1 MRRLSEIRDENV
13 ISIIPEYGRQKLL
26 GYAES
31 FKELA
36 GLFEEENGM
45 GEFSAEDG
53 NRQEYFWQKKLYESK
68 GLLAEH
74 LREMSSIMSDVARA
88 TYRYRPLSERKYRQ
102 ISRYLKESGILLK
115 KFLVLENGDGHIE
128 LSLTMKTQL
137 RESIIIE
144 DVADLLS
151 VAMNIRIR
159 PSKNEPLFMAKE
171 WRAYHFIEEP
181 EFHILTGVAKA
192 VKEMEKV
199 SGDNYSFCETESGK
213 VAAILSDGMGSGE
226 QACEESER
234 VIEMAERLLEA
245 GFRKEA
251 AIQIINGALA
261 AGEQEKNMSTLD
273 ICELD
278 LYTGICDFIKVGAV
292 HTYIKRDNL
301 VDKLMAGN
309 LPLGVF
315 QQIEPETMH
324 RQLKDGDYVIMLSD
338 GVLDALSQGA
348 GEELMPE
355 IISRIHHRNPTEIAN
370 QVLGYCLRQSMGQI
384 RDDMTVLVIGIWQCS

>member
-278 LYTGICDFIKVGAV
+278 LYTGVCDFIKVGAV